1 MDVLRNEGY
10 CPTCSCLFS
19 MSNES
24 LRKLFF
30 ETTILESA
38 GVSSPQGSKATH
50 LWPCILY
57 VWSDVLWFSDLRVH
71 THVCVC
77 KLCAGVYRCEHMHLG
92 AREQLCV
99 LYYTP
104 RYFSRQCLLLN
115 LELANSARLA
125 GQRGPKVLL
134 SPPAPSAG
142 IIDTYPVFLCW
153 C

>member
-10 CPTCSCLFS
+10 CPAYSCLFS
-19 MSNES
+19 MSNVS
-24 LRKLFF
+24 LRKLF
-30 ETTILESA
+30 
-38 GVSSPQGSKATH
+38 SSPPSWRALGFPVPREAKLHICGHVFCMCDLMFFDSAT
-50 LWPCILY
+50 CMY
-57 VWSDVLWFSDLRVH
+57 
-71 THVCVC
+71 THVCVY

-125 GQRGPKVLL
+125 DQRGPKVLL
-134 SPPAPSAG
+134 SPPTPSAG
-142 IIDTYPVFLCW
+142 ITDTYLVFLCW